1 MDYFELLEQ
10 KELDRKFIHHNWFKH
25 FDIEKGKYIS
35 FKSKKDALRILAF
48 NVKPYFEL
56 IDDIQGL
63 SLSDIL
69 TKDSFYQYGIITAS
83 GGSYKLRG
91 IELDFYKELLKI
103 KKEYDIVEGNLL
115 KNKFKDDWIFK
126 RQKENIYDDMLEILN
141 NRKDLLDALN
151 FKYNE

>member
-141 NRKDLLDALN
+141 NRNDLIDALN